1 MQQILNRDVSAFE
14 HLYDGYHRLVY
25 GIAVRMTADS
35 TTAEDL
41 TQSVFM
47 KIWSSPELFR
57 GGNLTAWLARVTR
70 NRCLDHLRSNAAK
83 PMDELPL
90 DLRVDGEMDDG
101 VLLQLDAERV
111 RKALAVLPPEQRA
124 PIEMGFFGGAT
135 HEEIARKTN
144 IPLGTIKTRI
154 RNGLRRMR
162 SSLEEAAR

>member
-1 MQQILNRDVSAFE
+1 MQQILQRDVSAFE
-14 HLYDGYHRLVY
+14 RLYDGYHRLVF
-25 GIAVRMTADS
+25 GIAVRMTADA

-90 DLRVDGEMDDG
+90 DLRVDGEMDDS
-101 VLLQLDAERV
+101 VFLKLDAERV
-111 RKALAVLPPEQRA
+111 RRALELLPIEQRA

-135 HEEIARKTN
+135 HEEIARRTN
-144 IPLGTIKTRI
+144 VPLGTIKTRI
-154 RNGLRRMR
+154 RTGLRRMR
-162 SSLEEAAR
+162 NELQEVAS